1 MIFRALKW
9 LITPQPRRLSDIS
22 LGARDT
28 GASDTP
34 ELGMEATDMD
44 LIGQVT
50 RRNQSLEQS
59 SRYGGRGHWA
69 SASILPKRFKD
80 DDIGYARKFHK
91 TFQKGKSTNDR

>member
-1 MIFRALKW
+1 MPITAHEIETLLRAGFPDAQIKV
-9 LITPQPRRLSDIS
+9 QGD
-22 LGARDT
+22 D
-28 GASDTP
+28 
-34 ELGMEATDMD
+34 DMD